1 MDLRCL
7 SLCIGMLERVNGVRP
22 HSYHYLEQRLTSS
35 TDLRREFN
43 SGRYTRRAHHP
54 SRQTKRSQS
63 EGERSH
69 QLGSLLSHCSSTF
82 RFTCSSLFRLICC
95 SQRMA
100 LNSFQL
106 FLNQLQSP
114 SLADKHKMP
123 VLKIVFDILMVHE
136 GHFLGPSSPNV
147 SSTEYTDSAV
157 LTFYTR
163 GRKSLSSLCMSSK
176 TLSYPKC
183 IPLWSLA

>member
-7 SLCIGMLERVNGVRP
+7 SLCIGMLERVNGVRA
-22 HSYHYLEQRLTSS
+22 HSYCHLKQHLTPLI
-35 TDLRREFN
+35 DLRREFN
-43 SGRYTRRAHHP
+43 SRRYIGRAHHP
-54 SRQTKRSQS
+54 SRQTKRSQP
-63 EGERSH
+63 EGEGSH
-69 QLGSLLSHCSSTF
+69 QLGSLLSHCASTF

-163 GRKSLSSLCMSSK
+163 GRKSSSSSCMSSR
-176 TLSYPKC
+176 TLNYPRC
-183 IPLWSLA
+183 IHSWSLA